1 MRLGHQT
8 LSAYI
13 LLIPT
18 VIPLIFFVA
27 LPSIG
32 GLYLSFTNFQP
43 LTGRA
48 DFIGVGNFEALFAD
62 RLFRITLGNTIA
74 FTMMFVPLTLV
85 LGLASA
91 LLLEKPFRGVG
102 LVRLAFYLPTLTTGV
117 VVAFMTALVL
127 QPNTGWINVALRA
140 LGLPQLLWMSEPDS
154 AMFVLVGAAVWK
166 SFGWAMII
174 YLAGLTAIPNELY
187 EAARIDGASRFQLL
201 RHITIPLL
209 RPVTLTVVVLLAI
222 FSLQVFDIVAV
233 LAEKWLPL
241 ESVTTM
247 VHQIYLNAFK
257 FNDGGF
263 AAAMAGVLFL
273 LTAIVS
279 FANYR
284 IVAREVKY

>member
-1 MRLGHQT
+1 MKLGHQT

-18 VIPLIFFVA
+18 ILPLVFFVGV
-27 LPSIG
+27 PIVG
-32 GLYLSFTNFQP
+32 GLYLSLTNFQP
-43 LTGRA
+43 LTGKA
-48 DFIGVGNFEALFAD
+48 HFIGLANFEALFDD
-62 RLFRITLGNTIA
+62 RLFHITLANTVV
-74 FTMMFVPLTLV
+74 FTLLFVPLTLV

-91 LLLEKPFRGVG
+91 LLLERTFRGVG

-127 QPNTGWINVALRA
+127 QPNTGWLNVGLRA
-140 LGLPQLLWMSEPDS
+140 LGLPQLLWMSEPDK
-154 AMFVLVGAAVWK
+154 AMFVLVGAAVWR

-174 YLAGLTAIPNELY
+174 YLAGLTAIPDELY
-187 EAARIDGASRFQLL
+187 EAARIDGAGRWQLI
-201 RHITIPLL
+201 RHITLPLL
-209 RPVTLTVVVLLAI
+209 RPVTLTVVVLLTI

-263 AAAMAGVLFL
+263 AAAMAGVLFVMI
-273 LTAIVS
+273 AAVS
-279 FANYR
+279 FVNYR
-284 IVAREVKY
+284 IVARDVKY